1 MTLYM
6 AVTPDHLEL
15 PLYIAD
21 SAEEMADWAG
31 IKVSSVKQQCCR
43 NRNREPFNRQIAG
56 STNKGRRFRKITIEE
71 DE

>member
-1 MTLYM
+1 MTLYI

-31 IKVSSVKQQCCR
+31 IKVSSVKQQCSR
-43 NRNREPFNRQIAG
+43 NRNRAPFNRQIAG